1 MFLDQVAAQPEVTVV
16 RDQYIE
22 KGVPFNDIFKR
33 YVDKVTEGIK
43 EPDVKATARLV
54 AGMLIS
60 ELTYCVG
67 ERLATKPPTTL
78 FGRIRYAVANFI
90 WKKR

>member
-1 MFLDQVAAQPEVTVV
+1 MFLDQVASQPEITVV
-16 RDQYIE
+16 RDQYME
-22 KGVPFNDIFKR
+22 KGVAFNDLFKR

-60 ELTYCVG
+60 ELTYCIG
-67 ERLATKPPTTL
+67 QRMATKPPTNM
-78 FGRIRYAVANFI
+78 FGRIRFAIANWF
-90 WKKR
+90 WKQR